1 MILIACVDDNNGM
14 MFNHRRQSQDRVLRE
29 HILQMTS
36 GNRLW
41 MNHYSAKQFADECAP
56 QINVDDGFLNE
67 AAPGDYCFVEVDDAA
82 EYERWMEKIVL
93 YKWNR
98 RYPSDVHFGIS
109 LQADGWRLTS
119 STDFVGSSHE
129 KITEE
134 VYEK

>member
-1 MILIACVDDNNGM
+1 MILIVCVDDDNGM

-29 HILQMTS
+29 RVLGMTAGS
-36 GNRLW
+36 RLW
-41 MNHYSAKQFADECAP
+41 MNHYTEKQFATENAP

-67 AAPGDYCFVEVDDAA
+67 AAPGDYCFVEGDDVTN
-82 EYERWMEKIVL
+82 YEKWMEKIIL

-98 RYPSDVHFGIS
+98 RYPGDVHFGIP
-109 LQADGWRLTS
+109 LQAHGWRLTG

-134 VYEK
+134 VYTK